1 MINTFMTEKRMT
13 VRDTES
19 PKAMRQM
26 SLTTFTTS
34 ALRVPHLRLGAIV
47 AAGLA
52 AFLVGWLAMNRG
64 GDDAAPTAG
73 GGASAASESELRSF
87 ADSASH
93 PVYWAGAKDGHT
105 YELTRTTDGRIY
117 VRYLPEGTEVGDP
130 RSRFLTVGTYPRAGA
145 FAELK
150 RAAKADG
157 AVSLKVGDG
166 GLAVFSEAKPTS
178 VYLGY
183 PDARYQVEVYHPS
196 PDEARRLAL
205 SGQVVPVK

>member
-1 MINTFMTEKRMT
+1 MINTFMTEQRMSKRNA
-13 VRDTES
+13 ES
-19 PKAMRQM
+19 PKVVSRKP
-26 SLTTFTTS
+26 LTIPAFH
-34 ALRVPHLRLGAIV
+34 LPHLRVGAIV
-47 AAGLA
+47 AIGLA

-64 GDDAAPTAG
+64 GDDTAPTAG
-73 GGASAASESELRSF
+73 GGAAATSESELRSF
-87 ADSASH
+87 AESSSH
-93 PVYWAGAKDGHT
+93 PVYWAGAKGGHT
-105 YELTRTTDGRIY
+105 YELTRTTDGRVY

-150 RAAKADG
+150 RAANADG
-157 AVSLKVGDG
+157 AVSLKVGGG